1 MLKAALDE
9 QIAREPAKRREP
21 VSFPWRRAGM
31 VAAAVLVLFVTTV
44 MAIPSTRAE
53 VLSWLGIIS
62 RPQDYL
68 TADPSARPSIP
79 VLDNMI
85 EAAQPED
92 TQVKVNAIDRTG
104 TDVTEDDMKQLLA
117 IDKEGWKKELET
129 ISEHYAKFDRLP
141 AELEAQ
147 RKALEERF
155 SK

>member
-1 MLKAALDE
+1 MKESKFYQKALDMSLLDGKTLKAAIDE
-9 QIAREPAKRREP
+9 KTGDMPETVYERTG
-21 VSFPWRRAGM
+21 FLWRRVGM
-31 VAAAVLVLFVTTV
+31 AAAALLLLLGTTV

-92 TQVKVNAIDRTG
+92 TEVG
-104 TDVTEDDMKQLLA
+104 P
-117 IDKEGWKKELET
+117 GGP
-129 ISEHYAKFDRLP
+129 P
-141 AELEAQ
+141 AGVRSL
-147 RKALEERF
+147 
-155 SK
+155 